1 MITRR
6 RIKRLD
12 SRLPST
18 LKAII
23 ITRIIIVLSDVDGQ
37 KENNLKNDYTRLL
50 KRIISF

>member
-18 LKAII
+18 LRAVI
-23 ITRIIIVLSDVDGQ
+23 ITRIMIVLSDVDGQ
-37 KENNLKNDYTRLL
+37 KENNLKNDHARLL
-50 KRIISF
+50 KRMISF